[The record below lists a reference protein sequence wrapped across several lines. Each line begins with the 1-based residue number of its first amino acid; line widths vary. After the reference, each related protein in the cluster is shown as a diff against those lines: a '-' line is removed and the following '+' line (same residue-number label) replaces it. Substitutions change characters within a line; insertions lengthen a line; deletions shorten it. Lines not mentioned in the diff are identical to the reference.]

1 MLHIQQYDG
10 ILGDGRII
18 MKLVMIVGSGAVGK
32 MTVGQALMNKTKLR
46 LFHNHMMIEP
56 VIDIFGVFNGKV
68 INQLR
73 QVIFEEFAK
82 SDNEGM
88 IFTYMWAF
96 DLPSDWIYI
105 ENLVKLFEEHGA
117 EIYCVELVSSQEV
130 RLQRNKTENRL
141 AHKASK
147 RNINFSEGCIFR
159 EDDNYR
165 LVSHEGEIPFE
176 NYMKIDNTNLS
187 PEDVAE
193 MIKNR
198 FNL

>member
-1 MLHIQQYDG
+1 
-10 ILGDGRII
+10 
-18 MKLVMIVGSGAVGK
+18 
-32 MTVGQALMNKTKLR
+32 MNKTKLR

-82 SDNEGM
+82 SDNEGI

-117 EIYCVELVSSQEV
+117 ESYCVELVASQEV

-147 RNINFSEGCIFR
+147 RDINFSEGCIFR